1 MVVVNMQSKIY
12 MYIHEICMK
21 NVGQQKHKCNNKIIC
36 YIHTFVYKK
45 KDIVV
50 KTLIGIGI
58 VIVKM
63 TIIIAIIIRNST
75 SNRNSNSKY
84 E

>member
-1 MVVVNMQSKIY
+1 

-50 KTLIGIGI
+50 NINICKKKMKKKKYFDNTETYLI
-58 VIVKM
+58 V
-63 TIIIAIIIRNST
+63 
-75 SNRNSNSKY
+75 
-84 E
+84 